1 MSTNGHVDLE
11 ALPIE
16 QRVRALRKT
25 LGWTQE
31 ELAEEVGLSVRQIK
45 RYDAGAIPSEETA
58 IQLARVA
65 PRKLKAKP
73 ELFFEPVER
82 KEERLLV
89 VEKRMDALERRL
101 KRAGL

>member
-16 QRVRALRKT
+16 QRVRALRKA

-31 ELAEEVGLSVRQIK
+31 ELAGEVGLSVRQLK
-45 RYDAGAIPSEETA
+45 RHEAGHIPSEESA
-58 IQLARVA
+58 VEYARVA
-65 PRKLKAKP
+65 PRSLKAKP
-73 ELFFEPVER
+73 ELFFEPAER
-82 KEERLLV
+82 KEERLLA